1 MKNTELADQVAEF
14 LLTCDDAALFKLNV
28 TSLARIFHVDRSH
41 LTREFKASKHYTLCR
56 FIQKEKMVRAASLLS
71 SSSNLTLK
79 LLSQKMGF
87 CTSEYFRE
95 VFKRHFGVVP
105 SKYREY
111 KTNLNKSKLFM
122 LIVIGSQNESM
133 FHDLSLMHVIIRHL
147 I

>member
-1 MKNTELADQVAEF
+1 MKNTELADRVTEF

-28 TSLARIFHVDRSH
+28 TSLAGLFHVDRSH
-41 LTREFKASKHYTLCR
+41 LTRVFKASRHYTLCR
-56 FIQKEKMVRAASLLS
+56 FLQKEKMRRAALLLS
-71 SSSNLTLK
+71 NPSKLTMEG
-79 LLSQKMGF
+79 LSQKMGY

-111 KTNLNKSKLFM
+111 KTGLKKSNLLM
-122 LIVIGSQNESM
+122 LIAIGSQNESL
-133 FHDLSLMHVIIRHL
+133 FHDLSLMHVIIHHL